1 MCSIPGLPI
10 PGSQVTVL
18 ITRVN
23 LNPICSLV
31 ELWGNFDQE
40 RQHAYQ
46 QMRRVQIPRQRF
58 CESEGNPGDLCL
70 AHLNG
75 TWHRARIIS
84 RHGHHYNVFLIDE
97 GRAHVATN
105 NTLAWGQNDCFLLP
119 PEVEFCV
126 LANVSPLSHENKW
139 TPTASDFLDSL
150 CGKTVNGMV
159 QDVLMPDR
167 TVLLYIPIINKHMYE
182 VGFARKLPSDKFK
195 QLVLS
200 SLNFPKSQVSSTET
214 LPPTVSH
221 KRTDAGREIEKFQ
234 QFFYP
239 ELLTDFIETVEV
251 TEVINPQRIFC
262 KLSIF
267 SQELKKLSE
276 QINEYYEG
284 RSTFCKARQTAS
296 GAPCAARGSNG
307 KWYRSLLQQDIGSE
321 SAVEVLLVDN
331 GKTDFVHVG
340 DIRPLAAKFFRMP
353 VVTYVCSLHG
363 IEDRG
368 IGWTVDEIK
377 YLKSVLLHKTVIA
390 KFEYHNLSEGINCVT
405 LYGDDNV
412 NINNLFGVKE
422 RCLLESERPPPR
434 VTEKSFATD
443 IQNSVHPLTTPHFP
457 SATETVLNEH
467 WFQVGITME
476 VKVSCIESPAKF
488 WCQMAQESTS
498 LQILMQEMQ
507 YHYTSSPPQQIDGD
521 ICVALDHDN
530 GMWYRARIVENDRS
544 PHVDV
549 RFIDYGQTRRVSLQ
563 DLRPLDPV
571 FRRLKTQAFQCF
583 LQNLNTPTSPV
594 PAEWSDAASSEFQ
607 KFVDST
613 ADSNVGLKCT
623 VHAVMRDTQGLVI
636 NMVDIET
643 PVQSACK
650 LLVQKGVK
658 APAPLKSPP
667 LSSAPPDTKNFSL
680 HNIEVGG
687 KEKVWITSAKSVAHF
702 YGQLERN
709 SHVND
714 KLTKDLQHFCHQP
727 LQSTNCPQSLET
739 VCFAKYTDNQ
749 WYRGQIKATHPTLE
763 VHFVDYGDTVTLS
776 QSDIL
781 PCPVEAVSL
790 MSVPVQAVPF
800 GLFGIP
806 EDVSQEVNR
815 WFEKHATDLR
825 FTITA
830 VAKDS
835 GGKLLVELYDGT
847 THINEMVREKL
858 KEVRP
863 GKEIILVQSPSLS
876 SKLST
881 TSRCADQFQTKL
893 NLPEYVQM
901 PTSQDWAARG
911 TVIKHSSTAMCF
923 TSPQRRVGQSTPQ
936 QSLLDQP
943 EKKPMVEHDGQ
954 MCRFSKLTDLP
965 SRHLKPGLVTEVY
978 VSHCNS
984 HSSFF
989 IQLTKDEDDIFSLVE
1004 KLNGSQSSCDA
1015 TPVDLNELQLGDL
1028 VNAEYPEDSSWYRAV
1043 VRRKPGNGTVHV
1055 EFIDFGN
1062 EAIIPSLK
1070 VKQLDKQFIEY
1081 PRFSIHC
1088 VLGRI
1093 TNANNK
1099 ETWEE
1104 DVTSMI
1110 KKATTTENA
1119 EKKLACAFMKETG
1132 SVWEVSLEDQGIVLA
1147 HSLVEASQTGR
1158 ADVSQLSCS
1167 GENTIPLLYKKPS
1180 VSQNQALDV
1189 YASSIVEPNYFWCQH
1204 ANSEELYRISRI
1216 VQEFVNSALQDPVL
1230 MDTLNPRSPC
1240 LAFFAEDNQWYRAQ
1254 IVHKTNDL
1262 FTVLFVDYGN
1272 ESEVDLKAIR
1282 SIPPP
1287 LLESAPQAFLC
1298 SLAGVE
1304 HPEGA
1309 WDNNTVDEFYQLIVD
1324 KPLKVTVQKMYNDLE
1339 SLPTQ
1344 YQVKVECE
1352 EHVINDL
1359 MRSYLHCS
1367 DLHVHS
1373 KTECADELFSS
1384 DMTISNETLNRSE
1397 YKRLTQEI
1405 TPKLNSTEAPV
1416 MDRSPSTTQ
1425 CSGDTLA
1432 VRTISYNGLAGVSS
1446 SGSNVPSESV
1456 PKLETL
1462 PKRSIKP
1469 GWVSDVYVSQ
1479 CNSPSS
1485 FFVQLVEDE
1494 KCLFSLVESLNSDQ
1508 SDGVAL
1514 KNVVNL
1520 QPGDLVNS
1528 EFPDDCSWYR
1538 AVILETNGED
1548 KIHVQYI
1555 DFGNEAFISPLK
1567 VCRLDTQFLEHP
1579 RFSIHCSLSGLADTK
1594 YKGLEQEICCQ
1605 FKKVAGADSARKW
1618 ECKFIKDTGS
1628 TWEVCLDQ
1636 NIILTDSL
1644 NMCCSAGDSTH
1655 LDRQSPS
1662 SGSLPS
1668 QIERIDREHNT
1679 QLQFWKLDIVLGQ
1692 TLDVYASSIAGP
1704 GYFWCQYANSEELAE
1719 ISKVCQL
1726 IGNSEH
1732 KDTVLMSTLSPG
1744 SLCLALFAE
1753 DKQWYRAQ
1761 IVSKMDVISVVF
1773 VDYGNES
1780 ETDLKSL
1787 KSVPPQLLEHPPQAF
1802 LCSLAEFENSEGS
1815 WDDNALDGF
1824 HELLADKPL
1833 KVTVQSMD
1841 NNIKLPIPQY
1851 QVKVECEELI
1861 VNDFM
1866 KTCWRGSPTESQS
1879 EEAANHC
1886 NCQRE
1891 ETDD

>member
-1 MCSIPGLPI
+1 MCSIPGLPT

-46 QMRRVQIPRQRF
+46 QMRRGVQIPRQRF

-70 AHLNG
+70 AHLNV

-105 NTLAWGQNDCFLLP
+105 NTLAWGKNDCFLLP

-139 TPTASDFLDSL
+139 TPTASDFLESL

-195 QLVLS
+195 QLVLL
-200 SLNFPKSQVSSTET
+200 SLNLPKSQVSSTET
-214 LPPTVSH
+214 LPPTVLH
-221 KRTDAGREIEKFQ
+221 KQTDAGIEIEKFQ
-234 QFFYP
+234 QYFYP

-251 TEVINPQRIFC
+251 TEVINPHRIFC
-262 KLSIF
+262 KLSVF

-276 QINEYYEG
+276 QIDEYYEG

-321 SAVEVLLVDN
+321 SAVEVLHVDN

-368 IGWTVDEIK
+368 IGWTADEIK

-412 NINNLFGVKE
+412 NINKRFGVKE

-434 VTEKSFATD
+434 VTEESFATD
-443 IQNSVHPLTTPHFP
+443 IQNRVHPLTTPHFP

-467 WFQVGITME
+467 WFQVGSTLE

-488 WCQMAQESTS
+488 WCQIAQESTS

-530 GMWYRARIVENDRS
+530 GMWYRARIVENDQS

-549 RFIDYGQTRRVSLQ
+549 RLIDYGQTRRVSLQ

-594 PAEWSDAASSEFQ
+594 PADWSDAASSEFQ

-623 VHAVMRDTQGLVI
+623 VHAVMRDTQGLVV

-658 APAPLKSPP
+658 TPAPLKSPP
-667 LSSAPPDTKNFSL
+667 LSSAPPDTENFSL

-709 SHVND
+709 SHVID
-714 KLTKDLQHFCHQP
+714 KLTKDVQYFCHQP
-727 LQSTNCPQSLET
+727 LQSTNCLQSLET

-749 WYRGQIKATHPTLE
+749 WYRGQIKATHPTLQ

-781 PCPVEAVSL
+781 SCPVEAGSL
-790 MSVPVQAVPF
+790 MSVPVQAVLF
-800 GLFGIP
+800 GLFGVP

-815 WFEKHATDLR
+815 WFEKHATDLS

-858 KEVRP
+858 KE
-863 GKEIILVQSPSLS
+863 
-876 SKLST
+876 
-881 TSRCADQFQTKL
+881 
-893 NLPEYVQM
+893 
-901 PTSQDWAARG
+901 
-911 TVIKHSSTAMCF
+911 
-923 TSPQRRVGQSTPQ
+923 
-936 QSLLDQP
+936 
-943 EKKPMVEHDGQ
+943 
-954 MCRFSKLTDLP
+954 
-965 SRHLKPGLVTEVY
+965 
-978 VSHCNS
+978 
-984 HSSFF
+984 
-989 IQLTKDEDDIFSLVE
+989 
-1004 KLNGSQSSCDA
+1004 
-1015 TPVDLNELQLGDL
+1015 
-1028 VNAEYPEDSSWYRAV
+1028 
-1043 VRRKPGNGTVHV
+1043 
-1055 EFIDFGN
+1055 
-1062 EAIIPSLK
+1062 
-1070 VKQLDKQFIEY
+1070 
-1081 PRFSIHC
+1081 
-1088 VLGRI
+1088 
-1093 TNANNK
+1093 
-1099 ETWEE
+1099 
-1104 DVTSMI
+1104 
-1110 KKATTTENA
+1110 
-1119 EKKLACAFMKETG
+1119 
-1132 SVWEVSLEDQGIVLA
+1132 
-1147 HSLVEASQTGR
+1147 
-1158 ADVSQLSCS
+1158 
-1167 GENTIPLLYKKPS
+1167 KPS

-1204 ANSEELYRISRI
+1204 ANSEELYRISGI
-1216 VQEFVNSALQDPVL
+1216 VQEFVNSALQDPVP
-1230 MDTLNPRSPC
+1230 MDTLIPRSPC

-1254 IVHKTNDL
+1254 IIRKTNDL

-1272 ESEVDLKAIR
+1272 ESEIDLKAIR

-1309 WDNNTVDEFYQLIVD
+1309 WDNNTVDGFYQLIVD
-1324 KPLKVTVQKMYNDLE
+1324 KPLKVTVQNMYNNLE
-1339 SLPTQ
+1339 SFTPQ

-1373 KTECADELFSS
+1373 KTECADELFS
-1384 DMTISNETLNRSE
+1384 D
-1397 YKRLTQEI
+1397 
-1405 TPKLNSTEAPV
+1405 
-1416 MDRSPSTTQ
+1416 
-1425 CSGDTLA
+1425 
-1432 VRTISYNGLAGVSS
+1432 
-1446 SGSNVPSESV
+1446 
-1456 PKLETL
+1456 
-1462 PKRSIKP
+1462 
-1469 GWVSDVYVSQ
+1469 
-1479 CNSPSS
+1479 
-1485 FFVQLVEDE
+1485 
-1494 KCLFSLVESLNSDQ
+1494 
-1508 SDGVAL
+1508 
-1514 KNVVNL
+1514 
-1520 QPGDLVNS
+1520 
-1528 EFPDDCSWYR
+1528 
-1538 AVILETNGED
+1538 
-1548 KIHVQYI
+1548 
-1555 DFGNEAFISPLK
+1555 
-1567 VCRLDTQFLEHP
+1567 
-1579 RFSIHCSLSGLADTK
+1579 
-1594 YKGLEQEICCQ
+1594 
-1605 FKKVAGADSARKW
+1605 
-1618 ECKFIKDTGS
+1618 
-1628 TWEVCLDQ
+1628 
-1636 NIILTDSL
+1636 
-1644 NMCCSAGDSTH
+1644 
-1655 LDRQSPS
+1655 
-1662 SGSLPS
+1662 
-1668 QIERIDREHNT
+1668 IERSDREHNT
-1679 QLQFWKLDIVLGQ
+1679 LLQFWKLDIFLGQ

-1753 DKQWYRAQ
+1753 DEQWYRAQ

-1824 HELLADKPL
+1824 YELLADKLL
-1833 KVTVQSMD
+1833 KVTVQKMD
-1841 NNIKLPIPQY
+1841 NNNKLPIPQY
-1851 QVKVECEELI
+1851 QVKVECEKLI

-1866 KTCWRGSPTESQS
+1866 KTCWRSSPTESQS
-1879 EEAANHC
+1879 GL
-1886 NCQRE
+1886 
-1891 ETDD
+1891 

>member
-1 MCSIPGLPI
+1 MCSIPGLPT

-23 LNPICSLV
+23 LNPICALV

-46 QMRRVQIPRQRF
+46 QMRRGIQIPRQSF

-70 AHLNG
+70 AHLNV

-84 RHGHHYNVFLIDE
+84 RHGQLYNVFLIDE

-105 NTLAWGQNDCFLLP
+105 STLAWGQNDCFLLP

-139 TPTASDFLDSL
+139 TPTASEFLESL

-167 TVLLYIPIINKHMYE
+167 TVLLYIPIVNKHMCE
-182 VGFARKLPSDKFK
+182 VGFARKLPSDTFK

-200 SLNFPKSQVSSTET
+200 SLNLPKSQVASTEA

-221 KRTDAGREIEKFQ
+221 KQPDAGRELEKFQ
-234 QFFYP
+234 QYFYP
-239 ELLTDFIETVEV
+239 ELLTDSIETVEV

-276 QINEYYEG
+276 HIHDYYEG
-284 RSTFCKARQTAS
+284 RSAFCKATQLAS
-296 GAPCAARGSNG
+296 GAPCAARGSDG
-307 KWYRSLLQQDIGSE
+307 KWYRSVLQQDIGSD
-321 SAVEVLLVDN
+321 SAVEVLHVDY

-363 IEDRG
+363 IEDKG
-368 IGWTVDEIK
+368 LGWTVDEIK

-412 NINNLFGVKE
+412 NINKLFGVKE

-434 VTEKSFATD
+434 VKEESFATD
-443 IQNSVHPLTTPHFP
+443 IHNSVPPLTTPHSP

-467 WFQVGITME
+467 LFQVGSTLE

-488 WCQMAQESTS
+488 WCQMAQEGTS

-507 YHYTSSPPQQIDGD
+507 HRYASSSPQQIDED
-521 ICVALDHDN
+521 ICVALHHDN
-530 GMWYRARIVENDRS
+530 GMWYRARIVENDQS
-544 PHVDV
+544 PHVEV
-549 RFIDYGQTRRVSLQ
+549 RFLDYGQTRRVSLQ

-623 VHAVMRDTQGLVI
+623 VHAVMRDNQGLVV

-658 APAPLKSPP
+658 APAPP
-667 LSSAPPDTKNFSL
+667 LSSAPPDTENFSL

-687 KEKVWITSAKSVAHF
+687 KEKVWITSAKSVSHF

-709 SHVND
+709 SGVID

-739 VCFAKYTDNQ
+739 VCLAKYTDNQ
-749 WYRGQIKATHPTLE
+749 WYRGQIKATHPTLQ
-763 VHFVDYGDTVTLS
+763 VHFVDYGDTVAVG

-781 PCPVEAVSL
+781 PCPVEAGSL

-800 GLFGIP
+800 GLFGVP

-815 WFEKHATDLR
+815 WFEKHATDLS

-847 THINEMVREKL
+847 THVNEKVREKL
-858 KEVRP
+858 KEARP
-863 GKEIILVQSPSLS
+863 GKEITFVQSPSLS

-881 TSRCADQFQTKL
+881 TKL
-893 NLPEYVQM
+893 SLPESVQM
-901 PTSQDWAARG
+901 PTSQDVRR
-911 TVIKHSSTAMCF
+911 TVIMHSTTAMCF
-923 TSPQRRVGQSTPQ
+923 ASPQRKVGQSTPQ
-936 QSLLDQP
+936 QSLLDNTP
-943 EKKPMVEHDGQ
+943 EMKPMVEHGGQ
-954 MCRFSKLTDLP
+954 MCSFSKLTDLP
-965 SRHLKPGLVTEVY
+965 SRPLKPGLVTEVY

-984 HSSFF
+984 PSSFF

-1004 KLNGSQSSCDA
+1004 KLNGSPSFCDA
-1015 TPVDLNELQLGDL
+1015 PPVDLNELQLGDL

-1062 EAIIPSLK
+1062 EATIPSLK

-1081 PRFSIHC
+1081 PRLSIHC

-1099 ETWEE
+1099 EIWDE
-1104 DVTSMI
+1104 DVTMMF

-1119 EKKLACAFMKETG
+1119 EKKLACTFMKETG

-1147 HSLVEASQTGR
+1147 HSLVEASRTVR

-1167 GENTIPLLYKKPS
+1167 GENPIPLLYKKPCI
-1180 VSQNQALDV
+1180 SQNQALDV
-1189 YASSIVEPNYFWCQH
+1189 YASSIVGPNYFWCQH

-1216 VQEFVNSALQDPVL
+1216 VQEFVDSALQDPVP
-1230 MDTLNPRSPC
+1230 MDTLSPRSPC
-1240 LAFFAEDNQWYRAQ
+1240 LALFAEDNQWYRAR
-1254 IVHKTNDL
+1254 IIRKTSDL

-1282 SIPPP
+1282 SVPPL

-1309 WDNNTVDEFYQLIVD
+1309 WDNNAVDGFYQLVVD
-1324 KPLKVTVQKMYNDLE
+1324 KPLKVTVQNMYNNLE
-1339 SLPTQ
+1339 SLTPQ

-1359 MRSYLHCS
+1359 MRSYWHCS
-1367 DLHVHS
+1367 DSHVHS

-1384 DMTISNETLNRSE
+1384 DVTVSNETLNLSG
-1397 YKRLTQEI
+1397 YKCLTQET
-1405 TPKLNSTEAPV
+1405 TPKLNSTEVPM
-1416 MDRSPSTTQ
+1416 MDISPSTTQ
-1425 CSGDTLA
+1425 CSGDNLA
-1432 VRTISYNGLAGVSS
+1432 VRTICYDGLAGVSS

-1456 PKLETL
+1456 PKLENL
-1462 PKRSIKP
+1462 PTRSIKP
-1469 GWVSDVYVSQ
+1469 GWVADVYVSQ

-1494 KCLFSLVESLNSDQ
+1494 KYLFSLVERLNSDQ
-1508 SDGVAL
+1508 SDGVAR
-1514 KNVVNL
+1514 KNVANP

-1528 EFPDDCSWYR
+1528 EFPDDHSWYR
-1538 AVILETNGED
+1538 AVILGTNGED
-1548 KIHVQYI
+1548 KVNVQYI
-1555 DFGNEAFISPLK
+1555 DFGNEASVSPLK
-1567 VCRLDTQFLEHP
+1567 VCRLDAQFLEHP

-1594 YKGLEQEICCQ
+1594 DKGLEQEISCQ
-1605 FKKVAGADSARKW
+1605 VKKVANADSARKL
-1618 ECKFIKDTGS
+1618 ECKFIKETGS
-1628 TWEVCLDQ
+1628 TWEVCLDK
-1636 NIILTDSL
+1636 NIVLADSL
-1644 NMCCSAGDSTH
+1644 YLGCSAGESTH
-1655 LDRQSPS
+1655 LDQQSPS

-1668 QIERIDREHNT
+1668 QMERSHREHT
-1679 QLQFWKLDIVLGQ
+1679 TLLQFWKPDMFLGQ
-1692 TLDVYASSIAGP
+1692 TLDVYASSIVGP

-1726 IGNSEH
+1726 IGNSEQ
-1732 KDTVLMSTLSPG
+1732 KDTVLMTTLSSG

-1753 DKQWYRAQ
+1753 DEQWYRAQ
-1761 IVSKMDVISVVF
+1761 IVSKTDVISVVF

-1787 KSVPPQLLEHPPQAF
+1787 KSVPLQLLEFPPQAF

-1824 HELLADKPL
+1824 YELLADKPL
-1833 KVTVQSMD
+1833 KVTVQKMD
-1841 NNIKLPIPQY
+1841 NNNKLPVPQY
-1851 QVKVECEELI
+1851 QVKVECEKLI

-1866 KTCWRGSPTESQS
+1866 KNCWRSSPTESQP

-1886 NCQRE
+1886 SWQLAE
-1891 ETDD
+1891 SDD

>member
-46 QMRRVQIPRQRF
+46 QMRRGVQIPRQRF

-70 AHLNG
+70 AHLNV

-139 TPTASDFLDSL
+139 TPTASDFLESL

-284 RSTFCKARQTAS
+284 RSTFCKARRTAS
-296 GAPCAARGSNG
+296 GAPCAVRGSNG

-331 GKTDFVHVG
+331 GKTDFVHVA

-377 YLKSVLLHKTVIA
+377 YLKYVLLHKTVIA

-405 LYGDDNV
+405 LYGDDNI
-412 NINNLFGVKE
+412 NINKLFGVKE
-422 RCLLESERPPPR
+422 RCLLESERPRPR
-434 VTEKSFATD
+434 D

-467 WFQVGITME
+467 WFQVGITLE

-488 WCQMAQESTS
+488 WCQMAQE
-498 LQILMQEMQ
+498 I
-507 YHYTSSPPQQIDGD
+507 
-521 ICVALDHDN
+521 
-530 GMWYRARIVENDRS
+530 
-544 PHVDV
+544 
-549 RFIDYGQTRRVSLQ
+549 
-563 DLRPLDPV
+563 
-571 FRRLKTQAFQCF
+571 
-583 LQNLNTPTSPV
+583 
-594 PAEWSDAASSEFQ
+594 
-607 KFVDST
+607 
-613 ADSNVGLKCT
+613 
-623 VHAVMRDTQGLVI
+623 
-636 NMVDIET
+636 
-643 PVQSACK
+643 
-650 LLVQKGVK
+650 K

-667 LSSAPPDTKNFSL
+667 LSSAPPDTENFSL

-727 LQSTNCPQSLET
+727 LQSTNCSQSLET

-800 GLFGIP
+800 GLF
-806 EDVSQEVNR
+806 
-815 WFEKHATDLR
+815 
-825 FTITA
+825 A

-858 KEVRP
+858 KEARP

-881 TSRCADQFQTKL
+881 TSRCTDQFQTKC
-893 NLPEYVQM
+893 NLPECVPM

-911 TVIKHSSTAMCF
+911 TVIKHISTAMY
-923 TSPQRRVGQSTPQ
+923 
-936 QSLLDQP
+936 
-943 EKKPMVEHDGQ
+943 
-954 MCRFSKLTDLP
+954 LP
-965 SRHLKPGLVTEVY
+965 SRPLKPGLVTEVY

-1028 VNAEYPEDSSWYRAV
+1028 VNAD
-1043 VRRKPGNGTVHV
+1043 
-1055 EFIDFGN
+1055 
-1062 EAIIPSLK
+1062 
-1070 VKQLDKQFIEY
+1070 
-1081 PRFSIHC
+1081 
-1088 VLGRI
+1088 
-1093 TNANNK
+1093 
-1099 ETWEE
+1099 
-1104 DVTSMI
+1104 
-1110 KKATTTENA
+1110 
-1119 EKKLACAFMKETG
+1119 
-1132 SVWEVSLEDQGIVLA
+1132 
-1147 HSLVEASQTGR
+1147 
-1158 ADVSQLSCS
+1158 
-1167 GENTIPLLYKKPS
+1167 
-1180 VSQNQALDV
+1180 
-1189 YASSIVEPNYFWCQH
+1189 
-1204 ANSEELYRISRI
+1204 
-1216 VQEFVNSALQDPVL
+1216 
-1230 MDTLNPRSPC
+1230 PC

-1254 IVHKTNDL
+1254 IIHKTNDL

-1309 WDNNTVDEFYQLIVD
+1309 WDNNTVDEFYQRIVD
-1324 KPLKVTVQKMYNDLE
+1324 KPLKVTVQKMNNNLE
-1339 SLPTQ
+1339 SLPPQ

-1367 DLHVHS
+1367 NLHVHS

-1384 DMTISNETLNRSE
+1384 DMTISNETMNRSE
-1397 YKRLTQEI
+1397 YKCLTQEI
-1405 TPKLNSTEAPV
+1405 TPKLNSTEVPV

-1432 VRTISYNGLAGVSS
+1432 
-1446 SGSNVPSESV
+1446 SV

-1469 GWVSDVYVSQ
+1469 GWVADVYVSQ

-1494 KCLFSLVESLNSDQ
+1494 KYLFSLVESLNSDQ

-1514 KNVVNL
+1514 KNVANP

-1548 KIHVQYI
+1548 KINVQYI
-1555 DFGNEAFISPLK
+1555 DFGNEASISTLK

-1594 YKGLEQEICCQ
+1594 YKGLEQEISCQ

-1628 TWEVCLDQ
+1628 TWEVY
-1636 NIILTDSL
+1636 SL
-1644 NMCCSAGDSTH
+1644 NMCCSAGDSTL

-1668 QIERIDREHNT
+1668 QIERSDREHNT
-1679 QLQFWKLDIVLGQ
+1679 LLQFWKLDIFLGQ

-1753 DKQWYRAQ
+1753 DEQWYRAQ

-1824 HELLADKPL
+1824 YELLADKPL
-1833 KVTVQSMD
+1833 KVTVQNMD
-1841 NNIKLPIPQY
+1841 NNNKLPIPQY
-1851 QVKVECEELI
+1851 QVKVECEKLI

-1866 KTCWRGSPTESQS
+1866 KTCWRSSPTESQS

-1886 NCQRE
+1886 NCQLE